1 MRTLKRF
8 APGFKRIM
16 VAVLAIAML
25 VSSVSF
31 SKGTNAKAAAS
42 TIGSAEDYSV
52 TATDVS
58 DSLCRITFTPTNPA
72 AYVIIHYKVNDG
84 EQVNVGMNA
93 KGSCFEYDI
102 NNVKKGDKIDCSF
115 TYNKGGLQYDSSM
128 MTYTTGS
135 APVTDTSIEAPFGLV
150 VASPANGEISVVWG
164 RGNVD
169 SYNVYID
176 NALVGSKLGCGYYVY
191 KGYAA
196 GTHTVK
202 VTTVSG
208 NKESAAATASVNVTG
223 SVAPTTKAPETTTKA
238 PQTTKAPET
247 TTKAPQT
254 TKAPTSNIEAPF
266 GLVVGN
272 PEAGKI
278 SVVWGRG
285 NIDSY
290 NVYIDGK
297 RVASAVGCG
306 YYVYEGYAAGSHTV
320 AITTTKNGN
329 ESAQTTMTVN
339 VAQSAVAPTTKAP
352 ETTTKVPQT
361 TKAPETTTKT
371 PQTTEAIGVDSSL
384 PAPFGLVASSPVNNQ
399 ITVVWGYGTINS
411 YNVYVDDTRVA
422 KKVGCGS
429 YKFKNIVAGTH
440 TVSVAT
446 YKDGKESAKV
456 SVTVTVN
463 GLTEI
468 ATTAPAEK
476 PTYSEAIPE
485 TRADLKANEDRMY
498 FQMNNKTKGQYS
510 DDQVYW
516 CILGKNP
523 KTHELCYVDT
533 NGNLIPV
540 SLSMNTVKKGDR
552 MCANICNTLAQKDY
566 VYMPDIESGRMYLS
580 YGSPVYIT
588 INQGA
593 DGNMGFAG
601 PDLNNASDPNA
612 DVLFEF
618 IEFTITNKEYWGN
631 TSRVDFYSFPMATR
645 LIGEGGWNNF
655 PGDADVYDKTVGD
668 LGTRA
673 EMFAAFKNEVPAA
686 FQTLLTDKRIMA
698 PCKLTFNEGKQ
709 YSNYFDNYINKFWSK
724 YSTQDLVFSCDAGT
738 FRGRVHGDTMVFTKD
753 GVGGTYTIYK
763 PTTQDVLEGK
773 GNMARGNSTELVIE
787 AQLCAAFNRG
797 VATEPENYDNESA
810 YYKNS
815 NSNFYSGFFH
825 NHSFDRL
832 AYGFCYD
839 DVNDH
844 STLLH
849 YTNPT
854 GLIIDLKW

>member
-1 MRTLKRF
+1 MRTLNRF

-254 TKAPTSNIEAPF
+254 T
-266 GLVVGN
+266 
-272 PEAGKI
+272 
-278 SVVWGRG
+278 
-285 NIDSY
+285 
-290 NVYIDGK
+290 
-297 RVASAVGCG
+297 
-306 YYVYEGYAAGSHTV
+306 
-320 AITTTKNGN
+320 
-329 ESAQTTMTVN
+329 
-339 VAQSAVAPTTKAP
+339 
-352 ETTTKVPQT
+352 
-361 TKAPETTTKT
+361 
-371 PQTTEAIGVDSSL
+371 EAIGVDSSL

-468 ATTAPAEK
+468 VTTAPAEK

-485 TRADLKANEDRMY
+485 TRADLKANDDRMY

-601 PDLNNASDPNA
+601 PDLNNAADPNA

>member
-1 MRTLKRF
+1 MRTLNRF

-254 TKAPTSNIEAPF
+254 T
-266 GLVVGN
+266 
-272 PEAGKI
+272 
-278 SVVWGRG
+278 
-285 NIDSY
+285 
-290 NVYIDGK
+290 
-297 RVASAVGCG
+297 
-306 YYVYEGYAAGSHTV
+306 
-320 AITTTKNGN
+320 
-329 ESAQTTMTVN
+329 
-339 VAQSAVAPTTKAP
+339 
-352 ETTTKVPQT
+352 
-361 TKAPETTTKT
+361 
-371 PQTTEAIGVDSSL
+371 EAIGVDSSL

-399 ITVVWGYGTINS
+399 ITVVWGYGKINS

>member
-1 MRTLKRF
+1 MRTLNRF

-254 TKAPTSNIEAPF
+254 T
-266 GLVVGN
+266 
-272 PEAGKI
+272 
-278 SVVWGRG
+278 
-285 NIDSY
+285 
-290 NVYIDGK
+290 
-297 RVASAVGCG
+297 
-306 YYVYEGYAAGSHTV
+306 
-320 AITTTKNGN
+320 
-329 ESAQTTMTVN
+329 
-339 VAQSAVAPTTKAP
+339 
-352 ETTTKVPQT
+352 
-361 TKAPETTTKT
+361 
-371 PQTTEAIGVDSSL
+371 EAIGVDSSL

-399 ITVVWGYGTINS
+399 ITVVWGYGKINS

-468 ATTAPAEK
+468 VTTAPAEK

-485 TRADLKANEDRMY
+485 TRADLKANDDRMY

>member
-1 MRTLKRF
+1 MRTLNRF

-247 TTKAPQT
+247 TTK
-254 TKAPTSNIEAPF
+254 
-266 GLVVGN
+266 
-272 PEAGKI
+272 
-278 SVVWGRG
+278 
-285 NIDSY
+285 
-290 NVYIDGK
+290 
-297 RVASAVGCG
+297 
-306 YYVYEGYAAGSHTV
+306 
-320 AITTTKNGN
+320 
-329 ESAQTTMTVN
+329 
-339 VAQSAVAPTTKAP
+339 
-352 ETTTKVPQT
+352 
-361 TKAPETTTKT
+361 T

-540 SLSMNTVKKGDR
+540 SLSMNTVKKEGR

-686 FQTLLTDKRIMA
+686 FQTLLTDKKIMA

>member
-1 MRTLKRF
+1 MRTLNRF

-247 TTKAPQT
+247 TTK
-254 TKAPTSNIEAPF
+254 
-266 GLVVGN
+266 
-272 PEAGKI
+272 
-278 SVVWGRG
+278 
-285 NIDSY
+285 
-290 NVYIDGK
+290 
-297 RVASAVGCG
+297 
-306 YYVYEGYAAGSHTV
+306 
-320 AITTTKNGN
+320 
-329 ESAQTTMTVN
+329 
-339 VAQSAVAPTTKAP
+339 
-352 ETTTKVPQT
+352 
-361 TKAPETTTKT
+361 T

-540 SLSMNTVKKGDR
+540 SLSMNTVKKEGR

>member
-1 MRTLKRF
+1 MT
-8 APGFKRIM
+8 
-16 VAVLAIAML
+16 
-25 VSSVSF
+25 
-31 SKGTNAKAAAS
+31 
-42 TIGSAEDYSV
+42 
-52 TATDVS
+52 
-58 DSLCRITFTPTNPA
+58 
-72 AYVIIHYKVNDG
+72 
-84 EQVNVGMNA
+84 QV
-93 KGSCFEYDI
+93 F
-102 NNVKKGDKIDCSF
+102 
-115 TYNKGGLQYDSSM
+115 LQ
-128 MTYTTGS
+128 
-135 APVTDTSIEAPFGLV
+135 
-150 VASPANGEISVVWG
+150 
-164 RGNVD
+164 
-169 SYNVYID
+169 
-176 NALVGSKLGCGYYVY
+176 
-191 KGYAA
+191 
-196 GTHTVK
+196 
-202 VTTVSG
+202 
-208 NKESAAATASVNVTG
+208 
-223 SVAPTTKAPETTTKA
+223 
-238 PQTTKAPET
+238 
-247 TTKAPQT
+247 
-254 TKAPTSNIEAPF
+254 
-266 GLVVGN
+266 
-272 PEAGKI
+272 
-278 SVVWGRG
+278 
-285 NIDSY
+285 
-290 NVYIDGK
+290 
-297 RVASAVGCG
+297 
-306 YYVYEGYAAGSHTV
+306 
-320 AITTTKNGN
+320 
-329 ESAQTTMTVN
+329 
-339 VAQSAVAPTTKAP
+339 
-352 ETTTKVPQT
+352 
-361 TKAPETTTKT
+361 
-371 PQTTEAIGVDSSL
+371 
-384 PAPFGLVASSPVNNQ
+384 PFGLVASSPVNNQ

-580 YGSPVYIT
+580 YGSPVYVT

-797 VATEPENYDNESA
+797 VATEPENWYTPSK

-815 NSNFYSGFFH
+815 VSNFYAGFFH
-825 NHSFDRL
+825 EHSVL
-832 AYGFCYD
+832 GKAYGFCYD
-839 DVNDH
+839 DVNDQ
-844 STLLH
+844 STLLQ
-849 YTNPT
+849 YDKADA
-854 GLIIDLKW
+854 LVIDLKW

>member
-1 MRTLKRF
+1 MRTLNRF

-16 VAVLAIAML
+16 VAVLAVAML
-25 VSSVSF
+25 VSSISF

-254 TKAPTSNIEAPF
+254 T
-266 GLVVGN
+266 
-272 PEAGKI
+272 
-278 SVVWGRG
+278 
-285 NIDSY
+285 
-290 NVYIDGK
+290 
-297 RVASAVGCG
+297 
-306 YYVYEGYAAGSHTV
+306 
-320 AITTTKNGN
+320 
-329 ESAQTTMTVN
+329 
-339 VAQSAVAPTTKAP
+339 
-352 ETTTKVPQT
+352 
-361 TKAPETTTKT
+361 
-371 PQTTEAIGVDSSL
+371 EAIGVDSSL

-580 YGSPVYIT
+580 YGSPVYVT

-787 AQLCAAFNRG
+787 AQLCAAFYRG

>member
-1 MRTLKRF
+1 M
-8 APGFKRIM
+8 
-16 VAVLAIAML
+16 
-25 VSSVSF
+25 
-31 SKGTNAKAAAS
+31 
-42 TIGSAEDYSV
+42 
-52 TATDVS
+52 
-58 DSLCRITFTPTNPA
+58 
-72 AYVIIHYKVNDG
+72 
-84 EQVNVGMNA
+84 
-93 KGSCFEYDI
+93 
-102 NNVKKGDKIDCSF
+102 
-115 TYNKGGLQYDSSM
+115 
-128 MTYTTGS
+128 
-135 APVTDTSIEAPFGLV
+135 
-150 VASPANGEISVVWG
+150 
-164 RGNVD
+164 
-169 SYNVYID
+169 
-176 NALVGSKLGCGYYVY
+176 GCGYYVY

-247 TTKAPQT
+247 TTKA
-254 TKAPTSNIEAPF
+254 
-266 GLVVGN
+266 
-272 PEAGKI
+272 
-278 SVVWGRG
+278 
-285 NIDSY
+285 
-290 NVYIDGK
+290 
-297 RVASAVGCG
+297 
-306 YYVYEGYAAGSHTV
+306 
-320 AITTTKNGN
+320 
-329 ESAQTTMTVN
+329 
-339 VAQSAVAPTTKAP
+339 
-352 ETTTKVPQT
+352 
-361 TKAPETTTKT
+361 

-580 YGSPVYIT
+580 YGSPVYVT

>member
-1 MRTLKRF
+1 MRTLNRF

-254 TKAPTSNIEAPF
+254 T
-266 GLVVGN
+266 
-272 PEAGKI
+272 
-278 SVVWGRG
+278 
-285 NIDSY
+285 
-290 NVYIDGK
+290 
-297 RVASAVGCG
+297 
-306 YYVYEGYAAGSHTV
+306 
-320 AITTTKNGN
+320 
-329 ESAQTTMTVN
+329 
-339 VAQSAVAPTTKAP
+339 
-352 ETTTKVPQT
+352 
-361 TKAPETTTKT
+361 
-371 PQTTEAIGVDSSL
+371 EAIGVDSSL

-468 ATTAPAEK
+468 VTTAPAEK

-485 TRADLKANEDRMY
+485 TRADLKANDDRMY